1 MFEIRK
7 DNTYLDGKPFRLLT
21 GAIHYFRIHPSDWE
35 RRLTLMRDFGLTAA
49 SVYVPWNLHER
60 RRGEFNFE
68 GHLDLAAFLECAA
81 RVGIKILLRPS
92 PYICSECDMGGLPPF
107 LLKDKNMVLRSSDPA
122 YLSEVERWYDVLCPV
137 FTPYLET
144 NGGPIVLCCLEN
156 EYGGYGTDREY
167 LRKLA
172 DIMRVRGVN
181 VPLYTTDWYK
191 PTHRHFGSIEDV
203 WMAVNYRTESE
214 RSINAL
220 KAAQPDKVPYVGELW
235 TGRSMNIEEPYFVR
249 ELGPVNDSYKKA
261 LELGAGIDIYM
272 FCGGTNFGDFSG
284 AAYGRGFEPREESY
298 IRYLPMMQSY
308 DVDAPIGEDGNVT
321 EKYYELRD
329 VLDDYLGK
337 PRRERNIPRKEYQV
351 CADIKLNKTASLL
364 AAFKGGEKRE
374 RPLSFEE
381 IGSGYGFM
389 IYRTFVEGIG
399 LAVDRK
405 MKFYG
410 LNDSAD
416 VYVNGKF
423 AGNARRERGETALT
437 VHIPA
442 EGACFEIIVEN
453 SGRIGFGP
461 RILESKGFDY
471 VTLDTLMLYKWQST
485 PVCAEDILA
494 VTEGDKETEGAAVYD
509 AEFEAKAGVDAY
521 MNVEGLCKGYLF
533 INGFFLGRYM
543 QNTSQKTLY
552 VPGGLLKEK
561 NTVRVMEQYP
571 HASAGVITFS
581 DHHILTGEPKKENI

>member
-7 DNTYLDGKPFRLLT
+7 DDTYLDGKPFRLYT

-35 RRLTLMRDFGLTAA
+35 RRLTLMKDFGLTAA

-60 RRGEFNFE
+60 HRGEFDFT

-81 RVGIKILLRPS
+81 KVGLKVLLRPS

-107 LLKDKNMVLRSSDPA
+107 LLKNKDMVLRSSDPA
-122 YLSEVERWYDVLCPV
+122 YLAEVERWYDVLCPV

-172 DIMRVRGVN
+172 DIMRVRGVD

-191 PTHRHFGSIEDV
+191 LTHQYFGNIDGV
-203 WMAVNYRTESE
+203 WKAVNYRTESE

-220 KAAQPDKVPYVGELW
+220 KKIQQDKAPYVGELW
-235 TGRSMNIEEPYFVR
+235 TGRSMNVEEPYFVR
-249 ELGPVNDSYKKA
+249 ELAPVTDSFEKA
-261 LELGAGIDIYM
+261 LALGAGVDIYM
-272 FCGGTNFGDFSG
+272 FCGGTNFGDFAG
-284 AAYGRGFEPREESY
+284 ATYGRGFEPREESY
-298 IRYLPMMQSY
+298 VRYLPMMQSY

-329 VLDDYLGK
+329 VLDRHLGR
-337 PRRERNIPRKEYQV
+337 PVRERNIPRKEYQV
-351 CADIKLNKTASLL
+351 CADIMLTKTASLL
-364 AAFKGGEKRE
+364 ASFAEGEKHA
-374 RPLSFEE
+374 RPLRFEDA
-381 IGSGYGFM
+381 GSGYGFM
-389 IYRTFVEGIG
+389 IYRTAVEGVGVSI
-399 LAVDRK
+399 DRK
-405 MKFYG
+405 LKLFG

-416 VYVNGKF
+416 VYVNGKL
-423 AGNARRERGETALT
+423 AGNVKRDRGETELV
-437 VHIPA
+437 VHVPA
-442 EGACFEIIVEN
+442 DGASIELIVEN

-461 RILESKGFDY
+461 KINESKGFDY
-471 VTLDTLMLYKWQST
+471 ATIDTLMLFNWEST
-485 PVCAEDILA
+485 PVCAEDILTVKGGNA
-494 VTEGDKETEGAAVYD
+494 ECDGAAIFD
-509 AEFEAKAGVDAY
+509 GEFEAKAGVDAY
-521 MNVEGLCKGYLF
+521 LNVEGLCKGYLF

-552 VPGGLLKEK
+552 VPGGLLTEH

-571 HASAGVITFS
+571 HASRGVITFS
-581 DHHILTGEPKKENI
+581 DQHILTGEPKKEEI